1 MMELPPNEKSH
12 VAVTYSAGRLVA
24 YLDGEEAIST
34 SDIQGGFFHWQT
46 LPVTIGSD
54 AHGQSAWHGT
64 LEGIAI
70 YNRVLSAEE
79 IRENAGRQRRRLD
92 ARGEVPSWT
101 LVVERTA
108 CSTVPT
114 LEEIAPYREALAVC
128 EYRVLETLSGEYDHP
143 LARVAQWVIQDG
155 KKTPLPPASEGRGD
169 PVIVERFQ
177 DNPQLESLFLSETLA
192 ARPDLPLL
200 YLVGEYRRR

>member
-1 MMELPPNEKSH
+1 M
-12 VAVTYSAGRLVA
+12 
-24 YLDGEEAIST
+24 
-34 SDIQGGFFHWQT
+34 
-46 LPVTIGSD
+46 TIGSD
-54 AHGQSAWHGT
+54 AHGRSTWHGT

-79 IRENAGRQRRRLD
+79 IRENAARQRRRLE
-92 ARGEVPSWT
+92 ARTEVPSWT

-128 EYRVLETLSGEYDHP
+128 EYRVLETLNGEYDHP

-155 KKTPLPPASEGRGD
+155 KRIPLPPAGQGKGD
-169 PVIVERFQ
+169 QLIVERFQ
-177 DNPQLESLFLSETLA
+177 DNPQLESLYLSETLA
-192 ARPDLPLL
+192 ARSDLPLL
-200 YLVGEYRRR
+200 YLVGESRRR